1 MKKTKKRKVS
11 SERLPDRASELL
23 INHRILWAVRDE
35 LKADIRAVDTKIVSM
50 DAKFE
55 SLDAKIESVDSKLGS
70 LDAKIESVDS
80 KVDSVANRIS
90 AEIHKVRSDVQR
102 VIALVEEQ
110 NNRNRAVLDGYQSLY
125 DRQDR
130 VEKKVDQLEMTV
142 LDFKK
147 ISR

>member
-1 MKKTKKRKVS
+1 MAQVLLSSTVMKKAKKRKAS
-11 SERLPDRASELL
+11 RERLPDRASELL

-35 LKADIRAVDTKIVSM
+35 LKADIRSI
-50 DAKFE
+50 
-55 SLDAKIESVDSKLGS
+55 DAKIDSKIGSVEARIHS
-70 LDAKIESVDS
+70 LDGKIE
-80 KVDSVANRIS
+80 
-90 AEIHKVRSDVQR
+90 R

-110 NNRNRAVLDGYQSLY
+110 NNRNLVVLDGYQSIY

-142 LDFKK
+142 LEFKK